1 MASDPAPG
9 AAVSSATDRLTAL
22 LATAAGP
29 DGTTPTPRELAELL
43 WLARQLAPDQA
54 DEGDG
59 TDRADPGPAAPAP
72 PPPAPTAV
80 PPDSA
85 EPPPPAPNSDG
96 RVPLHLPKPPP
107 APPPSAPSPT
117 PDTSADGLFL
127 APAPPM
133 LHHPLALQRAIRPL
147 KRKVPARRARVLD
160 EHATADRIARLGARP
175 EAWLPV
181 LRPAPDRWLRLNL
194 VHDTGPTMPV
204 WRPLVREL
212 HTALA
217 QSGIFRAVALHPVG
231 PDGRARQVPDP
242 ADGRT
247 VTLVVSDCMG
257 PQWRPGPA
265 GDCWYR
271 TLHHWAA
278 RMPVSVLQ
286 PLPEHLWS
294 TTALPAEPGLL
305 AAATAVSPTAR
316 LAFTPFDPDSP
327 RDRQMGTFLPVLEAG
342 PSWLANWAALIA
354 SPGGSYTPGAA
365 ARLPARPS
373 SPAEPAAPDIA
384 ALPPRD
390 LVLRF
395 RSTASPAAFRLAG
408 HLALA
413 DPSLP
418 VMRLVQRA
426 LESDPRPQHL
436 AEIILSGMLTTVPG
450 PPGSYDFRP
459 GVRDLLLRSLPRT
472 ARGRTR
478 EFLAR
483 VGGLIDERAGLTA
496 GEFRARAGGR
506 EDEAFATVRE
516 ETVRRLGGE
525 RRGEPGEG
533 GDGHPRPGR
542 DGESALPGEHEAPR
556 HPPGED
562 GEDRPLPGGDAHPL
576 LGDRYRLIR
585 PRGRARW
592 TWQAEDVRGG
602 EPVTVHLYA
611 DQAAP
616 QERFLREAR
625 ALAGIRHPNVMPV
638 LDYGVS
644 AESPYLV
651 TEFVDG
657 VTLDE
662 LEQGSGPGVNF
673 RVFAQL
679 VVQGVAGLEALHAAG
694 LVRGQRG
701 HSGLL
706 LRPDG
711 SVLIGRFALGEES
724 VGWDA
729 AADFAELDTLVRELA
744 AQVPAGD
751 RLLADIVRGDL
762 SAREAAPLLASAPD
776 PEPWTFQLLGPLR
789 ISLPDEPHITVL
801 LADAEALLCMLLLKQ
816 GRRITYAELAQGIWD
831 EPPEAAEADRR
842 IRLLCAEVLRR
853 LGPGI
858 LAATPDGYALHAPA
872 AHIDVLHCEQLLARR
887 TPELD
892 PHTERALIQEALDL
906 WYGEPLDGVPG
917 PAAKATRAHL
927 HTLRLTLCATRA
939 QLDLDLGDFEQA
951 AGDLAALL
959 REHPD
964 REDFRWLHILALKGL
979 GRIAEAIESYE
990 SYAEVRARQHGDPI
1004 DPALHELYQ
1013 ELRASPERGRPT
1025 IVFDAPG
1032 LSEHPQA
1039 RYALGHAVTG
1049 LLSAPDLTPHQYDVT
1064 ARTDGYVVLAE
1075 PEADILPLLDA
1086 VLRELPETLGDLE
1099 DPPPFRV
1106 IFWHGPWFTGP
1117 DQSGMPSHLATV
1129 LTRHEADI
1137 LVVLSPVLHEEFSR
1151 ASAVPLFEPFRM
1163 GSPTSQPLS
1172 WYRPLHLPQA
1182 EPEPEPESRD
1192 LVSGPFTTP
1201 DLARLEPPDAG
1212 RTAIVHTQP
1221 DGPLTLLNPSR
1232 PWGTR
1237 PPRLTTYYEIDLTTQ
1252 RAEYEVSLPSS
1263 GGGTFTT
1270 VVELSW
1276 HVDDPV
1282 AYLRGETANV
1292 SGILLAHFLKE
1303 ASRITRRYPLARGGA
1318 AQNAVHGGLR
1328 RWPVAGL
1335 SVTLSARLSAEG
1347 EPAPPRTVPPSDRS
1361 PAGLLRDAE
1370 TVLIGFDGVL
1380 TRLFSTR
1387 EARSAALDLLGVVAE
1402 HRDVEGALEGR
1413 PLTGTGRGPVTEQEA
1428 YVHPLDVLRAFADSG
1443 LAPALSERL
1452 DLLELRAAAVAPDDY
1467 ESAGL
1472 VRALHAA
1479 DRAVH
1484 VVSDV
1489 CEAAIH
1495 RHLGPQSLPLAG
1507 VHGRG
1512 PDPRRLLPHPD
1523 CLTRALRTPGVRAP
1537 ASLVIGSSVAELTAA
1552 QRLGLSFIGLAGT
1565 TSAERRLRQAGC
1577 ETMVPSLQPL
1587 REAAGHL

>member
-9 AAVSSATDRLTAL
+9 DGNSSATDRLTAL

-43 WLARQLAPDQA
+43 WLARQLAPVGS
-54 DEGDG
+54 DERDG
-59 TDRADPGPAAPAP
+59 ADRAGPVPTASSHPPTTPRPAP
-72 PPPAPTAV
+72 TVVPPASPKSSPPAPT
-80 PPDSA
+80 P
-85 EPPPPAPNSDG
+85 DG
-96 RVPLHLPKPPP
+96 RVLLHLPKPPP
-107 APPPSAPSPT
+107 TPPTSAPSPT
-117 PDTSADGLFL
+117 PDITTDGLFL

-133 LHHPLALQRAIRPL
+133 LHHPLALQRALRPL

-160 EHATADRIARLGARP
+160 EYATADRIARLGARP

-265 GDCWYR
+265 GDRWYR
-271 TLHHWAA
+271 ALHRWAA

-286 PLPEHLWS
+286 PLPEHLWP

-305 AAATAVSPTAR
+305 AAATAVAPTAR

-327 RDRQMGTFLPVLEAG
+327 RGPHMDTVLPVLEAG
-342 PSWLANWAALIA
+342 PSWLANWAALVA
-354 SPGGSYTPGAA
+354 SPGGAHTPGAA
-365 ARLPARPS
+365 ARLPARPA

-384 ALPPRD
+384 ELPPRD
-390 LVLRF
+390 LVLHF

-418 VMRLVQRA
+418 VMRLVQHA
-426 LESDPRPQHL
+426 LESSPRPQHL
-436 AEIILSGMLTTVPG
+436 AEIILSGMLTTIPG

-506 EDEAFATVRE
+506 EAEAIATVRE

-525 RRGEPGEG
+525 HQG
-533 GDGHPRPGR
+533 
-542 DGESALPGEHEAPR
+542 
-556 HPPGED
+556 
-562 GEDRPLPGGDAHPL
+562 L
-576 LGDRYRLIR
+576 LAGRYRLR
-585 PRGRARW
+585 EGERRAWDEQAGR
-592 TWQAEDVRGG
+592 
-602 EPVTVHLYA
+602 PVTVHLYPETRHEEFLAAARTLA
-611 DQAAP
+611 DV
-616 QERFLREAR
+616 
-625 ALAGIRHPNVMPV
+625 RHPNVAPV
-638 LDYGVS
+638 LDFGI
-644 AESPYLV
+644 EGETPYLV

-657 VTLDE
+657 VPLTE
-662 LEQGSGPGVNF
+662 LEQSGGPGLSF
-673 RVFAQL
+673 QVFARL
-679 VVQGVAGLEALHAAG
+679 AIQGVAGLEALHAHG
-694 LVRGQRG
+694 LVRGQEG
-701 HSGLL
+701 PGGLT

-711 SVLIGRFALGEES
+711 TVVIDRFALGAES
-724 VGWDA
+724 LGKDA
-729 AADFAELDTLVRELA
+729 DSDFREFLAVIRELA
-744 AQVPAGD
+744 PRVMAAD
-751 RLLADIVRGDL
+751 EFERLIADISGEAL
-762 SAREAAPLLASAPD
+762 PAREAAARLATAGN
-776 PEPWTFQLLGPLR
+776 PEPWTFRMLGPLR
-789 ISLPDEPHITVL
+789 ISLPDEPDITVP
-801 LADAEALLCMLLLKQ
+801 LADAQALLCMLLLKQ
-816 GRRITYAELAQGIWD
+816 GRRISYAKLAEGIWD
-831 EPPEAAEADRR
+831 EPPDAREAARR
-842 IRLLCAEVLRR
+842 IDLFCSEVLHR
-853 LGPGI
+853 LGPDI
-858 LAATPDGYALHAPA
+858 LAAAPDGYTLRTPA
-872 AHIDVLHCEQLLARR
+872 AHIDVLHCERLLARR
-887 TPELD
+887 TPEQD
-892 PHTERALIQEALDL
+892 PRTERALIQEALDL

-939 QLDLDLGDFEQA
+939 RLDLDLGDFEQA
-951 AGDLAALL
+951 AGDLASLL
-959 REHPD
+959 QEHPD
-964 REDFRWLHILALKGL
+964 REDFRWLHILALKGM

-1039 RYALGHAVTG
+1039 RHALGRAVTG
-1049 LLSAPDLTPHQYDVT
+1049 LLSSPDLTPHEYDVT

-1086 VLRELPETLGDLE
+1086 VLRELPQGLGDLE

-1106 IFWHGPWFTGP
+1106 VFWHGPWFTGP
-1117 DQSGMPSHLATV
+1117 DQSGVPSHLATAFA
-1129 LTRHEADI
+1129 RHEADI

-1151 ASAVPLFEPFRM
+1151 TSTVPLFEPFRM
-1163 GSPTSQPLS
+1163 GSPNSQPLS
-1172 WYRPLHLPQA
+1172 WYRPLHLPSPD
-1182 EPEPEPESRD
+1182 PEPEPESRD

-1201 DLARLEPPDAG
+1201 DIARLEPPDAG
-1212 RTAIVHTQP
+1212 RTAIVHTRP
-1221 DGPLTLLNPSR
+1221 DGPITLLNPHQ

-1252 RAEYEVSLPSS
+1252 QADYEVSLPSS

-1270 VVELSW
+1270 AVELSW
-1276 HVDDPV
+1276 HVDDPL
-1282 AYLRGETANV
+1282 AFFLGETANV
-1292 SGILLAHFLKE
+1292 SALLLDHFLKE
-1303 ASRITRRYPLARGGA
+1303 ASRISRRHPLRRAGA
-1318 AQNAVHGGLR
+1318 AQQAVRAGLR
-1328 RWPVAGL
+1328 RWPVPGL
-1335 SVTLSARLSAEG
+1335 SVSFAASLSPEG
-1347 EPAPPRTVPPSDRS
+1347 DQQPPRSRPAVADDS
-1361 PAGLLRDAE
+1361 PAGLLRNAR

-1380 TRLFSTR
+1380 TRLFSPNS
-1387 EARSAALDLLGVVAE
+1387 ARKAVNSMLADIAE
-1402 HRDVEGALEGR
+1402 HRGR
-1413 PLTGTGRGPVTEQEA
+1413 PVTESFR
-1428 YVHPLDVLRAFADSG
+1428 HPLDVLRAFAFTDVAEILYHRLNQLEMHAAHSSPQTDYATALLVALRTSG
-1443 LAPALSERL
+1443 RRVHVVTDVYEDAVDRHLSRHSLTSSVDTVTGRARDPRLLMPDLDCLRRSLRTAPELDPAPRAVLISSSVTERDAALELGLGFIGYAETRTGE
-1452 DLLELRAAAVAPDDY
+1452 DELRAAGCQVVTHSLM
-1467 ESAGL
+1467 EL
-1472 VRALHAA
+1472 A
-1479 DRAVH
+1479 D
-1484 VVSDV
+1484 
-1489 CEAAIH
+1489 
-1495 RHLGPQSLPLAG
+1495 
-1507 VHGRG
+1507 
-1512 PDPRRLLPHPD
+1512 
-1523 CLTRALRTPGVRAP
+1523 
-1537 ASLVIGSSVAELTAA
+1537 TAYS
-1552 QRLGLSFIGLAGT
+1552 QRP
-1565 TSAERRLRQAGC
+1565 ER
-1577 ETMVPSLQPL
+1577 S
-1587 REAAGHL
+1587 